1 MEAQLS
7 FLFIKCFYCLG
18 MYEIMDGLVSGMAG
32 FPNLG
37 SINIL
42 GWVIL
47 CLGAVLLTAGWQER
61 SPTVKIR
68 YRQISPGDKPAPQC
82 ENHWPTAQGLYNSV
96 IAVLHLFPILVPCSK
111 KDFDLLR
118 WIHKI
123 QKYSIKF
130 MVDLKKKRKK
140 EGKARGE
147 WR

>member
-1 MEAQLS
+1 MTRA
-7 FLFIKCFYCLG
+7 
-18 MYEIMDGLVSGMAG
+18 
-32 FPNLG
+32 FPNCE
-37 SINIL
+37 NQ
-42 GWVIL
+42 
-47 CLGAVLLTAGWQER
+47 VLPNFPG
-61 SPTVKIR
+61 
-68 YRQISPGDKPAPQC
+68 RQTCPQC

-123 QKYSIKF
+123 QKDSIKF